1 MKKIISIITSC
12 FLFYSFVCVQTVE
25 AIVMPSPVSVSIN
38 KDLEDAVGK
47 IADSFLENFQTP
59 QVIFIQDL
67 HTSSSVQKNIAK
79 IIDIASKNYNLDKVM
94 VEGAPFEKIDM
105 SFISNLSKFDISKQ
119 LVDDGLL
126 SGSEYYFLNYN
137 QQANIFGLEDWNIY
151 LENIKRASEILKDED
166 YKKELFGEFKKDL
179 YSKIPQSEKLIKY
192 VKFNLTDSD
201 LIKEMDQPV
210 LQYVSLYQYWNLL

>member
-1 MKKIISIITSC
+1 M
-12 FLFYSFVCVQTVE
+12 
-25 AIVMPSPVSVSIN
+25 
-38 KDLEDAVGK
+38 
-47 IADSFLENFQTP
+47 
-59 QVIFIQDL
+59 
-67 HTSSSVQKNIAK
+67 
-79 IIDIASKNYNLDKVM
+79 
-94 VEGAPFEKIDM
+94 
-105 SFISNLSKFDISKQ
+105 SKFDISKQ

-210 LQYVSLYQYWNLL
+210 LQYVSLYQYWNLLEVLEKIDFKKVSKENISLMRD